1 MKVLVVGSGGR
12 EHALVWKIEQSPQ
25 VDKVYC
31 APGNAGIARLAE
43 CVDIEDTEIARLR
56 NFALEKDID
65 LTVVGPEAPL
75 CAGLADMFR
84 DKGLKVFG
92 PDSRAAKL
100 EGSKVFAKNLMQRQ
114 GIPTARFR
122 VFNGAEQ
129 ARDYVE
135 RVGAPLVVKAD
146 GLAGGKA
153 AFVCN
158 TEDEALTAVERIMV
172 DREFGDSGDQVVIES
187 KLEGEEASVLAFTDG
202 RNIAFL
208 PSSQDHKPVYDGDKG
223 PNTGGM
229 GAYSPAPV
237 VDDDV
242 MSTVE
247 REVIV
252 QAIHGMHSEER
263 PYSGVLYAGLMIT
276 REGPSVLEFNC
287 RLGDPELQPLIMRLK
302 SDIVPALMA
311 TAEGRLDEA
320 ELEWDSRP
328 SLCVILA
335 SGGYPGDYE
344 TGFPIEGVEDA
355 EAMDDVQ
362 VFHSGTARKDGKLVT
377 DGGRVLGVTARG
389 DTIADAQ
396 ARAYEAVDCI
406 HFEGM
411 HYRTDIGQKALDR

>member
-1 MKVLVVGSGGR
+1 
-12 EHALVWKIEQSPQ
+12 VWKIEQSPQ